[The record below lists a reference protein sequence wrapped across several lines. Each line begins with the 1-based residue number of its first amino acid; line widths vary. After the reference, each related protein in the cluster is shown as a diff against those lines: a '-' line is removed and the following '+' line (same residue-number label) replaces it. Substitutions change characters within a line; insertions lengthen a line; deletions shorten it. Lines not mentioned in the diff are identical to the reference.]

1 MTATPPIVDRETWQE
16 QIDALRVREK
26 AHTRE
31 GTRSPRRLRSVSTPP
46 AAHVSPPPGRAGPPR
61 RAA

>member
-46 AAHVSPPPGRAGPPR
+46 AAHVSPPPG
-61 RAA
+61 